1 MKRSSLAG
9 LVLLNVLLLGALAW
23 VSLGAGAP
31 AIAGDASAGRGEYVA
46 VSGTIAGSKTP
57 IIWIVN
63 QASQELV
70 AVQYDA
76 QRDQLVGFGYRNLEN
91 DAVSVQRTR
100 Q

>member
-1 MKRSSLAG
+1 MTRTSMTG
-9 LVLLNVLLLGALAW
+9 LVFLNVMLLAALAF
-23 VSLGAGAP
+23 VTLGPDEAAQADASLG
-31 AIAGDASAGRGEYVA
+31 GRGEYVA

-70 AVQYDA
+70 AVQFDS
-76 QRDQLVGFGYRNLEN
+76 QRDQLIGFGYRDLNK
-91 DAVSVQRTR
+91 DAVLVQKSR

>member
-1 MKRSSLAG
+1 MAG
-9 LVLLNVLLLGALAW
+9 LVLLNVMLLCILAVVTLGADESAQAS
-23 VSLGAGAP
+23 VSDG
-31 AIAGDASAGRGEYVA
+31 GRGEYVA

-70 AVQYDA
+70 AIQFDA
-76 QRDQLVGFGYRNLEN
+76 QRDQLIGFGYRNLNN
-91 DAVSVQRTR
+91 DSVTVRRTR